1 MLKFLLVVLLTAGAV
16 FAGYKYLSIDLGAL
30 VNKAEPENVEPV
42 VTSRTL
48 PVDEAQPAEAA
59 PADPE
64 NARKEWALNDVRSRI
79 QVHGG
84 EVLDSRIFDDKAACD
99 STVHAVGT
107 EYERRGIPATD
118 MAQTAAFPGSTGAVI
133 MLNNDG
139 NLFYV
144 GCIAWENNPWAI
156 YVQFRQ

>member
-16 FAGYKYLSIDLGAL
+16 FAGYKYLSIDLNAL
-30 VNKAEPENVEPV
+30 ISKADPENVEPV
-42 VTSRTL
+42 VTSQTL
-48 PVDEAQPAEAA
+48 PVEEVSPAEAA
-59 PADPE
+59 PADPDAE
-64 NARKEWALNDVRSRI
+64 RKEWALNDVRNRI

-84 EVLDSRIFDDKAACD
+84 EVLDSRVFDDKTACD
-99 STVHAVGT
+99 NAVRAVGA
-107 EYERRGIPATD
+107 EYARRGIPATD
-118 MAQTAAFPGSTGAVI
+118 MAETAAFPGSTGAVI

-144 GCIAWENNPWAI
+144 GCIARESNPWAI